1 MCCLTIIH
9 YDNSLARKDCELLRF
24 FFWLVK
30 KKFYSRGFYPG
41 ILVPKKASIYFF
53 AIFILPINVK
63 SGKQVLHALN
73 KINRRPTL
81 LCLFRYYF

>member
-24 FFWLVK
+24 IFFLVSK
-30 KKFYSRGFYPG
+30 KSFTRGDIDMLVNCTTKSYS
-41 ILVPKKASIYFF
+41 IFF

-73 KINRRPTL
+73 
-81 LCLFRYYF
+81 